1 VDVSTWYEMKGFVAS
16 VSVNKEVSPIQ
27 RENCF
32 DLLSMGKI
40 YHHRVGEL
48 GPQTRILIHDGFNLS
63 GL

>member
-1 VDVSTWYEMKGFVAS
+1 MKGFVAS